1 MPQEV
6 SQIIIV
12 CPAGNL
18 FEEEYMKFFID
29 TANLDEIRK
38 AHELGLVDGVT
49 TNPSLSAQAGVRDIT
64 AFHKQIRQICE
75 IVQAP
80 VSAEV
85 LSTAGADMIKE
96 ANQLAKIHEHVVVKI
111 PMTQDGLKA
120 TNVLAKE
127 GIKVNVTLIFQPLQA
142 MLAAKAG
149 AAYVSPFIGRLDDI
163 SQTGMEI
170 VEQIMAIFNNYGY
183 ETEVIVA
190 SVRNPLHVLQAALAG
205 ADIATIPYKV
215 LVQLIKHPLTDIGLA
230 KFLEDW
236 EKVQQA

>member
-1 MPQEV
+1 
-6 SQIIIV
+6 
-12 CPAGNL
+12 
-18 FEEEYMKFFID
+18 MKFFID
-29 TANLDEIRK
+29 TANLDEIKK
-38 AHELGLVDGVT
+38 AYELGLVDGVT
-49 TNPSLSAQAGVRDIT
+49 TNPSLNAQAGVRDIA
-64 AFHKQIRQICE
+64 AFHEQIRKICE

-85 LSTAGADMIKE
+85 LSTAGADMIVE

-111 PMTQDGLKA
+111 PMTPDGLKA
-120 TNVLAKE
+120 THVLARE

-163 SQTGMEI
+163 SHTGMDL
-170 VEQIMAIFNNYGY
+170 VEQIMAIFNNYGF

-190 SVRNPLHVLQAALAG
+190 SVRNPVHVLQAALAG
-205 ADIATIPYKV
+205 ADIATIPYNV
-215 LVQLIKHPLTDIGLA
+215 MMQLMKHPLTDIGLA

>member
-1 MPQEV
+1 
-6 SQIIIV
+6 
-12 CPAGNL
+12 
-18 FEEEYMKFFID
+18 MKFFID
-29 TANLDEIRK
+29 TANIEEIQK
-38 AHELGLVDGVT
+38 AYALGLVDGVT
-49 TNPSLSAQAGVRDIT
+49 TNPSLSAQAGVRDIA
-64 AFHKQIRQICE
+64 AFHEQIRQICE

-85 LSTAGADMIKE
+85 LSTAHADMVVE
-96 ANQLAKIHEHVVVKI
+96 ANQLARIHEHVVVKI
-111 PMTQDGLKA
+111 PMTPDGLKA
-120 TNVLAKE
+120 THVLSRE
-127 GIKVNVTLIFQPLQA
+127 GIRVNVTLIFQPLQA

-163 SQTGMEI
+163 SQAGMEL
-170 VEQIMAIFNNYGY
+170 VEQIMTIFNNYGY

-190 SVRNPLHVLQAALAG
+190 SIRNPLHVLQAALAG

-215 LVQLIKHPLTDIGLA
+215 IMQLTQHPLTDIGLA

>member
-1 MPQEV
+1 
-6 SQIIIV
+6 
-12 CPAGNL
+12 
-18 FEEEYMKFFID
+18 MKFFID
-29 TANLDEIRK
+29 TANLDEIKK
-38 AHELGLVDGVT
+38 AHDLGLLDGVT
-49 TNPSLSAQAGVRDIT
+49 TNPSLNAQAGVRDIA
-64 AFHKQIRQICE
+64 AFHEQIRQICE

-85 LSTAGADMIKE
+85 LSTASADMIKE

-111 PMTQDGLKA
+111 PMTPDGLKA
-120 TNVLAKE
+120 THILARE

-142 MLAAKAG
+142 LLAAKAG

-163 SQTGMEI
+163 SHTGMDL

-215 LVQLIKHPLTDIGLA
+215 IMQLIKHPLTDIGLA

>member
-1 MPQEV
+1 
-6 SQIIIV
+6 
-12 CPAGNL
+12 
-18 FEEEYMKFFID
+18 MKFFID
-29 TANLDEIRK
+29 TANLDEIKK
-38 AHELGLVDGVT
+38 AYELGLVDGVT

-64 AFHKQIRQICE
+64 AFHEQIRQICE

-85 LSTAGADMIKE
+85 LSTASADMIVE
-96 ANQLAKIHEHVVVKI
+96 ANKLAKIHEHVVVKI

-120 TNVLAKE
+120 THVLARE

-142 MLAAKAG
+142 LLAAKAG

-163 SQTGMEI
+163 SLTGMEI
-170 VEQIMAIFNNYGY
+170 VEQIMAIFNNYGF

-215 LVQLIKHPLTDIGLA
+215 IMQLIKHPLTDIGLA
-230 KFLEDW
+230 KFLDDW
-236 EKVQQA
+236 KKVQQA

>member
-1 MPQEV
+1 
-6 SQIIIV
+6 
-12 CPAGNL
+12 
-18 FEEEYMKFFID
+18 MKFFID
-29 TANLDEIRK
+29 TANLDEIKK

-49 TNPSLSAQAGVRDIT
+49 TNPSLSAQAGVRDIA
-64 AFHKQIRQICE
+64 AFHEQIRKICE

-85 LSTAGADMIKE
+85 LSTASADMIME

-111 PMTQDGLKA
+111 PMTPDGLKA
-120 TNVLAKE
+120 THILAGE

-163 SQTGMEI
+163 SQTGMDT
-170 VEQIMAIFNNYGY
+170 VEQIMAIFNNYGF

-215 LVQLIKHPLTDIGLA
+215 IMQLIKHPLTDIGLA